1 MPIIHIYAKNNKSP
15 GIKRKLVKEITDS
28 FVRHT
33 NVEKDKVQ
41 ILWHPLDEENYAR
54 GGVLLCDR
62 KKSKK
67 KA

>member
-1 MPIIHIYAKNNKSP
+1 MPIIHIYAKNNKLL
-15 GIKRKLVKEITDS
+15 GTKRRLVKDITES
-28 FVRHT
+28 FARHT
-33 NVEKDKVQ
+33 GVEPDKVQ
-41 ILWHPLDEENYAR
+41 ILWHPLDGENYAR